1 MGLGCKSHAR
11 CRWAKPHDALEA
23 KEKEIRHLEKL
34 QEEDQ
39 KRHSSLSSLR
49 DQLDFNCRELNHQ
62 IQQLNAVNKEEQKK
76 STAIQLRL
84 EHVEAEA
91 QYASSEAVQAA
102 RQQEFAFEAL
112 MARLQMGHDAHVG
125 LGYCPKTAQHFSLVY
140 YCVYL
145 SRYICFISFLS
156 LFWACDHKN
165 QKPRW

>member
-1 MGLGCKSHAR
+1 MSEA
-11 CRWAKPHDALEA
+11 HDALEA

-112 MARLQMGHDAHVG
+112 MAR
-125 LGYCPKTAQHFSLVY
+125 C
-140 YCVYL
+140 
-145 SRYICFISFLS
+145 
-156 LFWACDHKN
+156 
-165 QKPRW
+165 RWVMMLM